1 MKSTV
6 KLTLLLALSFVML
19 LSMSGCN
26 NPKQIGST
34 YEEPEITVEY
44 LSTEY
49 VDQLIRDGAT
59 HFFGT
64 IQITIGE
71 NSNPFIT
78 IAEKELVKDSDHPK
92 GYYIADK
99 NLESTY
105 PLSFEAR
112 TTHLT
117 GETSIANIMTSENF
131 VKAVASDIKN
141 APQKTPGESVLK
153 FYDIYVIGDQ
163 VELILAHYLN

>member
-1 MKSTV
+1 M
-6 KLTLLLALSFVML
+6 F
-19 LSMSGCN
+19 GCD
-26 NPKQIGST
+26 NPKKIGST
-34 YEEPEITVEY
+34 YAEPEITVEY

-59 HFFGT
+59 YFFGNL
-64 IQITIGE
+64 QITEDDNG
-71 NSNPFIT
+71 NPFVTIT
-78 IAEKELVKDSDHPK
+78 EKELVMESNHPK

-105 PLSFEAR
+105 PLSSEAR
-112 TTHLT
+112 TTHLS
-117 GETSIANIMTSENF
+117 GNTSIANIMTSENF
-131 VKAVASDIKN
+131 VKAVASDKKN
-141 APQKTPGESVLK
+141 AAQKAPEESPLK